1 MFLFSICGTIISVSL
16 AGWIR
21 SRLADFEWGSAR
33 QASGKLNYG
42 QPYGI

>member
-21 SRLADFEWGSAR
+21 SRLADFE
-33 QASGKLNYG
+33 SGGRPDKPPG
-42 QPYGI
+42 G